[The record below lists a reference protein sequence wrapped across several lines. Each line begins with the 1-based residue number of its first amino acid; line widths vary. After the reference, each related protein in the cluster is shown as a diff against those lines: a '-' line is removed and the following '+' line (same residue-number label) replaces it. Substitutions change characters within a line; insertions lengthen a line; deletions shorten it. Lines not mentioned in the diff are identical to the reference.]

1 MFAAE
6 LLESALALLNS
17 GSGTNPASR
26 HQAWKLIDDSAEMGN
41 VDAKV
46 KIGVSKLL
54 GTYYQQVSCAISFN
68 PGFFLAARKK
78 NSREKTQALK
88 KLKHIFRKTQG
99 ILQKHS
105 IPPTQPRF
113 CIKKEKNLLGIVFE
127 KIVLFSCIKKIIWF
141 KDRYCT

>member
-54 GTYYQQVSCAISFN
+54 GTYYQQVSCELFY
-68 PGFFLAARKK
+68 FFTLLC
-78 NSREKTQALK
+78 REVLSQDA
-88 KLKHIFRKTQG
+88 
-99 ILQKHS
+99 
-105 IPPTQPRF
+105 
-113 CIKKEKNLLGIVFE
+113 EKG
-127 KIVLFSCIKKIIWF
+127 S
-141 KDRYCT
+141 

>member
-78 NSREKTQALK
+78 TQGK
-88 KLKHIFRKTQG
+88 KLK
-99 ILQKHS
+99 L
-105 IPPTQPRF
+105 
-113 CIKKEKNLLGIVFE
+113 
-127 KIVLFSCIKKIIWF
+127 
-141 KDRYCT
+141 

>member
-88 KLKHIFRKTQG
+88 KLKHIFKK
-99 ILQKHS
+99 LKEFCKKHS
-105 IPPTQPRF
+105 ISPTQPCF
-113 CIKKEKNLLGIVFE
+113 FIKNEKTFLV
-127 KIVLFSCIKKIIWF
+127 
-141 KDRYCT
+141 